1 MEKIEVEKLIQRSII
16 AKLSLSAKLKVW
28 YHGSWNGKNYCF
40 TIKELLQLHPPTA
53 LGFVLTWTKAQ
64 GRHFKDKTLTPRKTG
79 KK

>member
-64 GRHFKDKTLTPRKTG
+64 DILKIRL
-79 KK
+79 